1 MTFDPQVNL
10 TNCDREPIQIP
21 GSIQP
26 HGCLLA
32 CDASATVVLRHSL
45 NLPQMLGVAG
55 TINGQKLNAVLG
67 DEVAHTLRNSLA
79 RTREGSRPS
88 QMFSVQL
95 PSGQAFDVSAHLFKG
110 TAIIEFEPA
119 GASIAEPIEL
129 ARTLIAQL
137 REVDQPHKLFRD
149 AARFV
154 RAVLAYDR
162 VMIYQL
168 GADGAGKVVA
178 EAKRGD
184 LESFLGQ

>member
-1 MTFDPQVNL
+1 MTTDPQVNL

-32 CDASATVVLRHSL
+32 CDASASVVLRHSL

-55 TINGQKLNAVLG
+55 EINGQKLHAVLG
-67 DEVAHTLRNSLA
+67 DEVAHTIRNSLA
-79 RTREGSRPS
+79 RTREAARPS
-88 QMFSVQL
+88 QTFSVQL
-95 PSGQAFDVSAHLFKG
+95 PSGQAFDISAHVFKG

-137 REVDQPHKLFRD
+137 REVDQTHKLFRD
-149 AARFV
+149 AVPFRAGSARV
-154 RAVLAYDR
+154 
-162 VMIYQL
+162 
-168 GADGAGKVVA
+168 
-178 EAKRGD
+178 
-184 LESFLGQ
+184 